1 MERSRRTPEDLER
14 TLRRIDGR
22 GYKAYKDIEGGYDF
36 PGFTLFIDHVQG
48 DPFAAPSR
56 LRARVR
62 HSDAGFPPDTYPN
75 RSRKTG
81 LADFLLRLFSREC
94 GAADRRRGTGKSG
107 MVAIDRPGQE
117 ILQRTAVIVDDEG
130 IEPRFFVGLPARGRS
145 ILGREA
151 RLILLNLVPEIIR
164 KTLFYESVR
173 SAGGDLARHIETNED
188 ADHLRQAVVE
198 MDLVAFI
205 PDGAVLP
212 RKSGVD
218 DRPLREGN
226 VVRFESPESLRVS
239 FDLPSKGR
247 VSGMGIPAGVTLIV
261 GGGYHGK
268 STVLNAIERGIYN
281 HVPGDGREFVVT
293 HPDAVKIR
301 AEDGR
306 RVERVNI
313 SPFISNLPFGTD
325 TGAFSTEN
333 ASGSTSQAANIMEA
347 LEAGA
352 RVILT
357 DEDTAATNFMIRDHR
372 MQELV
377 SKDKEP
383 ITPFVDKT
391 RQLHSDLG
399 VSTILVMGGSGDYF
413 DVADRVIAMESF
425 SASDVTGGARLIA
438 EKYST
443 EREREGGETFGRF
456 TPRIPRAESLDASKG
471 RREVKISGRG
481 LKTIL
486 FGRHTIDLSSVEGL
500 VHPSQV
506 NAIGQ
511 ALYYARTKYMDGTR
525 TLPEIL
531 KLVMRDLVDQGIDII
546 DRRRMGDYALFR
558 GLELAAALNRLP
570 TLRVK

>member
-1 MERSRRTPEDLER
+1 MKQNPDDLER

-22 GYKAYKDIEGGYDF
+22 GYKAYKDIAGEYDY
-36 PGFTLFIDHVQG
+36 GEFTLWIDHVQG

-56 LRARVR
+56 LHIRVS
-62 HSDAGFPPDTYPN
+62 HAEAGFPADTYST
-75 RSRKTG
+75 RSRRIG
-81 LADFLLRLFSREC
+81 LDDLLLRHFDREC
-94 GAADRRRGTGKSG
+94 RGAERRRGTGKSG
-107 MVAIDRPGQE
+107 LVAIDHPGQE
-117 ILQRTAVIVDDEG
+117 ILERTAVIVDDDG
-130 IEPRFFVGLPARGRS
+130 IEVRFFVGLPARGRT

-151 RLILLNLVPEIIR
+151 NLILNTFVPEIAR
-164 KTLFYESVR
+164 KTLFFTSFEDR
-173 SAGGDLARHIETNED
+173 SAEVASLYTHIKTNED
-188 ADHLRQAVVE
+188 ADYLRDAVVKQG
-198 MDLVAFI
+198 LVSFI
-205 PDGAVLP
+205 PDGAILP
-212 RKSGVD
+212 RRSGID

-226 VVRFESPESLRVS
+226 IIEFKSPESLSVN
-239 FDLPSKGR
+239 FVLPNCGEI
-247 VSGMGIPAGVTLIV
+247 SGMGIPAGVTLIV

-281 HVPGDGREFVVT
+281 HIPGDGREFVVT
-293 HPDAVKIR
+293 DPGAVKIR

-313 SPFISNLPFGTD
+313 SPFISNLPFDQD
-325 TGAFSTEN
+325 TTAFSTEN

-372 MQELV
+372 MQELIA
-377 SKDKEP
+377 KDKEP
-383 ITPFVDKT
+383 ITPFVDKI
-391 RQLHSDLG
+391 RQLRSDLG

-413 DVADRVIAMESF
+413 DVADQVVAMEGF
-425 SASDVTGGARLIA
+425 LARDVTGEAGAIA
-438 EKYST
+438 SKYST
-443 EREREGGETFGRF
+443 EREREGGDVFGEF
-456 TPRIPRAESLDASKG
+456 TPRVPRRESLDPSKG

-511 ALYYARTKYMDGTR
+511 AIYYARSKYMDS
-525 TLPEIL
+525 
-531 KLVMRDLVDQGIDII
+531 
-546 DRRRMGDYALFR
+546 
-558 GLELAAALNRLP
+558 LELAAAINRLP
-570 TLRVK
+570 TLKVL